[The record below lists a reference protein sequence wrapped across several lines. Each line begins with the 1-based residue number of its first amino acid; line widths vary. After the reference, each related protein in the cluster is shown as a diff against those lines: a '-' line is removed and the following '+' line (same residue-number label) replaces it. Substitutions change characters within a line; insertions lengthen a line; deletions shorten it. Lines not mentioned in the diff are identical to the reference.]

1 MLECFLS
8 QVLTTSHLPIV
19 RLFVLSEEDEMTLV
33 NVSDLMGIE
42 TEAQDEAIN
51 TEQSTEG

>member
-1 MLECFLS
+1 MLTS
-8 QVLTTSHLPIV
+8 SHLPIV
-19 RLFVLSEEDEMTLV
+19 RLFVLSEEDEMTLM

>member
-1 MLECFLS
+1 M
-8 QVLTTSHLPIV
+8 
-19 RLFVLSEEDEMTLV
+19 

-51 TEQSTEG
+51 TEQSTEGWGSSYIMITASVYIMNSVSSQG

>member
-1 MLECFLS
+1 M
-8 QVLTTSHLPIV
+8 LTTSHLPIV

-42 TEAQDEAIN
+42 TEAQDEATN